1 MQNSNT
7 YDYGNVVDFRR
18 IPKRVIE
25 GDHSAPRT
33 DFAHSETIIEERSQK
48 NFNIY
53 NSVFNETL
61 HKIFNS
67 TTATQFTLSYQ
78 RLFAEKFKTPQ
89 PAANPE
95 TPIISESYL
104 FRQELQ
110 EKIVNLY
117 ELQLKS
123 NETLYIQYPLYKDNI
138 Q

>member
-18 IPKRVIE
+18 VPKRVIE
-25 GDHSAPRT
+25 GDYSAPRT
-33 DFAHSETIIEERSQK
+33 DFAPPETIIEERSQK

-53 NSVFNETL
+53 NGVFNETL

-78 RLFAEKFKTPQ
+78 RLFAEKFKTPLTVKK
-89 PAANPE
+89 N
-95 TPIISESYL
+95 ILSESYL

>member
-78 RLFAEKFKTPQ
+78 RLFAEKFKTPLTVKK
-89 PAANPE
+89 N
-95 TPIISESYL
+95 ILSESYL

>member
-1 MQNSNT
+1 MVNCNT

-78 RLFAEKFKTPQ
+78 RLFAEKFKTPLTVKK
-89 PAANPE
+89 N
-95 TPIISESYL
+95 ILSESYL